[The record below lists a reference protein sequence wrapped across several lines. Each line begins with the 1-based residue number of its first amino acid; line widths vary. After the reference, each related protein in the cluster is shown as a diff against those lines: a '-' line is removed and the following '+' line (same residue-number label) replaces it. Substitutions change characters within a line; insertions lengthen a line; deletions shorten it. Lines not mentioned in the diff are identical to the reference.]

1 MEKISVDILKDSFF
15 YIKTYFILL
24 LILQDNV
31 TLPAWSKQNPRLF
44 IHVMRQALESTHVSC
59 NLNFWI
65 DLIFGFKQSGRSAID
80 SINCYHPACYF
91 GYPVEQISDT
101 VHRRAIETMIK
112 TWGQTPKQLFTSPHP
127 QSQLKKSN
135 SSQQIASAVLSF
147 GTANNAAIKLEEN
160 SIHRLIFNIKWGN
173 YVGSLEQIQPPVCIW
188 KESCKKNICSLIP
201 LATNDVIGLAQ
212 HKCLLV
218 DRPKETGLN
227 FHLVFFYNFSSNNFF
242 KLILKRIKSC

>member
-218 DRPKETGLN
+218 DRPKETGFN
-227 FHLVFFYNFSSNNFF
+227 SFFSNFSSNNFF
-242 KLILKRIKSC
+242 KL